1 MKRDTLTPAS
11 PPCALGDLTGV
22 LFTFAASRG
31 AKGTSLGADARA
43 DEALRNA
50 GYEFVFA
57 NHAVQQI
64 TLLRNDVRHLWNFPV
79 VAEGQYCT
87 RA

>member
-1 MKRDTLTPAS
+1 
-11 PPCALGDLTGV
+11 V

-43 DEALRNA
+43 DEALKNA

-57 NHAVQQI
+57 NHTVQQI
-64 TLLRNDVRHLWNFPV
+64 TLLRNHVRHLWNFPV
-79 VAEGQYCT
+79 GTKGQYCT

>member
-1 MKRDTLTPAS
+1 MRAGRLDWS
-11 PPCALGDLTGV
+11 ALPLCGLSWREGH
-22 LFTFAASRG
+22 LSGGR
-31 AKGTSLGADARA
+31 ARA

-50 GYEFVFA
+50 GYDFVFA

-64 TLLRNDVRHLWNFPV
+64 TLLQNDVRHLWNFPV
-79 VAEGQYCT
+79 GAEGQYCT